1 MCEMCLGQGCPNCW
15 PPLQECERCNGMG
28 KIYFILDADTY
39 ERHECTEEDYLNT
52 PDEYRDYEDC
62 PECDGRGEK

>member
-1 MCEMCLGQGCPNCW
+1 
-15 PPLQECERCNGMG
+15 MG

-62 PECDGRGEK
+62 PECDGWGEK